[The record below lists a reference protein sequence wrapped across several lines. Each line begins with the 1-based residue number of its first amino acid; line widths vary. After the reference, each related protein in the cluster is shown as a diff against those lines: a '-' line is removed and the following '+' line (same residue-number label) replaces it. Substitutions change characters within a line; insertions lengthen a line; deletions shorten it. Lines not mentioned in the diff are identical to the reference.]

1 MSDQYL
7 TILQESLHKK
17 IQILDEIQRICDY
30 QGTILEKEPVD
41 FEKFD
46 QCVDDKDICI
56 EQLNQLDEG
65 FERLYEK
72 VREKL
77 QDHREEHA
85 EWIRTTKEL
94 ITCITEKSVAIQTRE
109 ARNKQTLETVFR
121 KEREGFGKGKKSVK
135 AAMDYYRNMNHA
147 AGVTSQ
153 YMDQKK

>member
-30 QGTILEKEPVD
+30 QGAILEKEPVD

-109 ARNKQTLETVFR
+109 ARNKHSHLW
-121 KEREGFGKGKKSVK
+121 SL
-135 AAMDYYRNMNHA
+135 NL
-147 AGVTSQ
+147 
-153 YMDQKK
+153 